1 MTTIFV
7 MVKCELGQIY
17 EVASQAMDRVENV
30 SEIHSISGEY
40 DLLVKCV
47 VPEGQDIGR
56 FVTEEIQTLAGIRST
71 FTLIS
76 FKAFG

>member
-1 MTTIFV
+1 MTTIFI
-7 MVKCELGQIY
+7 MVKCELGRIY

-40 DLLVKCV
+40 DLLIKCA
-47 VPEGQDIGR
+47 VPAGQDIGR